1 MALTIRIL
9 FFATL
14 FTFMFRA
21 PDEKSH
27 VVLVQLGSI
36 HNEFHCYYIVFRG
49 VFQIFNRLKNSAGSK
64 NAEA

>member
-1 MALTIRIL
+1 
-9 FFATL
+9 
-14 FTFMFRA
+14 MFRA

-49 VFQIFNRLKNSAGSK
+49 VFQIFNQLKNSAGSK